1 MANIINRLTIK
12 EILAFLEL
20 TPEQQL
26 FDWKRDLSLSKN
38 HDGEIIKDIAA
49 IANAT
54 IKTPGYIFYG
64 VDPNKPDPFI
74 GISHSHDD
82 ANIQQLVEGKVD
94 PPIKF
99 LYYEVPHNSTIIGI
113 IHIPPSFKR
122 PHIITMNIGAL
133 RAGQIPIRKGSTTAG
148 ITQQDLFNY
157 FYGQDSPYFQNVLKQ
172 VGAQA
177 QLLQAQAIY
186 DAQSLRREQDIE
198 RRMRQMIGL
207 E

>member
-1 MANIINRLTIK
+1 MSEIIKKLTITEIIN
-12 EILAFLEL
+12 ILKS

-26 FDWKRDLSLSKN
+26 FDWKSDLVLTKN
-38 HDGEIIKDIAA
+38 HDCEIIKDIAA

-54 IKTPGYIFYG
+54 TKTAGYIFYG
-64 VDPNKPDPFI
+64 VNPDKPDPLI

-99 LYYEVPHNSTIIGI
+99 LYYEVSYNSSIIGI
-113 IHIPPSFKR
+113 IHVPPSFKR
-122 PHIITMNIGAL
+122 PHIIAVNIEKL
-133 RAGQIPIRKGSTTAG
+133 RAGQIPIRKGSTTTG
-148 ITQQDLFNY
+148 ITQHDLFEC
-157 FYGQDSPYFQNVLKQ
+157 FYGKDSPYFNNVLRK
-172 VGAQA
+172 VGAES

-186 DAQSLRREQDIE
+186 DAQSMRREQEIE
-198 RRMRQMIGL
+198 RQMRRTLGL